1 MIEAKTMVTPIGEAV
16 YPRLLKPDTKFN
28 EAGEYKVTLK
38 IKKQDAV
45 TILSDLDKYLND
57 SLATFE
63 KEAKGKKLKLAPKP
77 YSVEGDFFLVKMKMK
92 ASGINKKTKQLFTQ
106 RPIVVD
112 AKKIP
117 VPLDTYIDS
126 GSKCKCVFDAIPY
139 NSPMTGAGITLRL
152 KMVQV
157 IELVT
162 RAKVDHLLKEE
173 DGYVTEKV
181 ETITNEIP
189 QVQTSAD
196 F

>member
-112 AKKIP
+112 AKKNP
-117 VPLDTYIDS
+117 VPLDTFIDS

-181 ETITNEIP
+181 ETISNEIS

>member
-1 MIEAKTMVTPIGEAV
+1 MVTPIGEAV

-112 AKKIP
+112 AKKNP

>member
-38 IKKQDAV
+38 IKKQDAL

-63 KEAKGKKLKLAPKP
+63 KEAGGKKLKLAPKP

-92 ASGINKKTKQLFTQ
+92 ASGINKRTKQLFTQ

-112 AKKIP
+112 AKKNP

-126 GSKCKCVFDAIPY
+126 GSKCKCIFDAIPY

-152 KMVQV
+152 KMVQI

-162 RAKVDHLLKEE
+162 RAKLDHLLKEE
-173 DGYVTEKV
+173 EGYVTEKV
-181 ETITNEIP
+181 QTISNEISE
-189 QVQTSAD
+189 VQTSAD

>member
-112 AKKIP
+112 AKKNP

-152 KMVQV
+152 KMVQI

-181 ETITNEIP
+181 ETISNEIP

>member
-112 AKKIP
+112 AKKNP
-117 VPLDTYIDS
+117 VPLDTFIDS

-181 ETITNEIP
+181 ETISNEIP

>member
-63 KEAKGKKLKLAPKP
+63 KEAKGKKLKLASKP
-77 YSVEGDFFLVKMKMK
+77 YSIEGDFFLLKMKMK

-112 AKKIP
+112 AKKNP

-126 GSKCKCVFDAIPY
+126 GSKCKCIFDAIPY

-152 KMVQV
+152 KMVQI

-162 RAKVDHLLKEE
+162 RAKLDHLLKEE

-181 ETITNEIP
+181 ETISNEIS

>member
-45 TILSDLDKYLND
+45 TILSELDKYLND

-77 YSVEGDFFLVKMKMK
+77 YSIEGDFFLLKIKMK
-92 ASGINKKTKQLFTQ
+92 ASGVNKKTKQLFTQ

-112 AKKIP
+112 AKKNP
-117 VPLDTYIDS
+117 VPLDTYVDS

-152 KMVQV
+152 KMVQI

-181 ETITNEIP
+181 ETISNEIS

>member
-77 YSVEGDFFLVKMKMK
+77 YSIEGDFFLLKIKMK

-112 AKKIP
+112 AKKNP

-126 GSKCKCVFDAIPY
+126 GSKCKCIFDAIPY

-152 KMVQV
+152 KMVQI

-162 RAKVDHLLKEE
+162 RAKLDHLLKEE

-181 ETITNEIP
+181 ETISNEIS

>member
-77 YSVEGDFFLVKMKMK
+77 YSIEGDFFLLKIKMK

-112 AKKIP
+112 AKKNP

-126 GSKCKCVFDAIPY
+126 GSKCKCIFDAIPY

-152 KMVQV
+152 KMVQI

-162 RAKVDHLLKEE
+162 RAKLDHLLNEE
-173 DGYVTEKV
+173 EGYVTEKV
-181 ETITNEIP
+181 QTISNEISE
-189 QVQTSAD
+189 VQTSAD

>member
-77 YSVEGDFFLVKMKMK
+77 YSIEGDFFLLKIKMK

-112 AKKIP
+112 AKKNP
-117 VPLDTYIDS
+117 VPLDTYVDS

-152 KMVQV
+152 KMVQI

-181 ETITNEIP
+181 ETISNEIP

>member
-38 IKKQDAV
+38 RQKQDAV

-112 AKKIP
+112 AKKNP

>member
-112 AKKIP
+112 AKKNP

>member
-77 YSVEGDFFLVKMKMK
+77 YSIEGDFFLLKIKMK

-112 AKKIP
+112 AKKNP

-126 GSKCKCVFDAIPY
+126 GSKCKCIFDAIPY

-152 KMVQV
+152 KMVQI

-162 RAKVDHLLKEE
+162 RAKLDHLLKEE
-173 DGYVTEKV
+173 DGYVTEQV
-181 ETITNEIP
+181 QPTTNEIS